1 MAKEGKQNASA
12 TDNIPGLYS
21 LHFAPRVKLDFGLGA
36 SCDVIK
42 SSACLLRQR
51 CELACGGRTY
61 QPCEVIGAF
70 TANLLARL
78 QPCNPATLQ
87 PCKPTPPPSSIHC
100 AVQTRIFQSFLLACL
115 CQPAFHQQVPQ
126 LSLFFQLRSNFN
138 NVRSASLTMLEH
150 HHRCAAPNS
159 AGFSLPFSLSHT
171 PGL

>member
-42 SSACLLRQR
+42 SSACLLSQR

-70 TANLLARL
+70 TANLLAPL
-78 QPCNPATLQ
+78 QPCNPANLPLHPLRITAQ
-87 PCKPTPPPSSIHC
+87 CKVGFSTRSSLPAYVSRPSISKFHTFPSS
-100 AVQTRIFQSFLLACL
+100 
-115 CQPAFHQQVPQ
+115 
-126 LSLFFQLRSNFN
+126 SNF
-138 NVRSASLTMLEH
+138 VRNSTM
-150 HHRCAAPNS
+150 
-159 AGFSLPFSLSHT
+159 
-171 PGL
+171 